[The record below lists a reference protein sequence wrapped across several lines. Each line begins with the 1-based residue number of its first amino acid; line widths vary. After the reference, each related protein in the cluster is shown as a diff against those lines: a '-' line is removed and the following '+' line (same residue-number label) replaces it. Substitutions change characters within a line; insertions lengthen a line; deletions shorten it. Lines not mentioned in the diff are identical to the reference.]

1 MAVDISVLERR
12 SAQSDKERM
21 SNLVPNRSEYEA
33 EEEHN
38 ARIRENYARL
48 INPNNSVDD
57 VFVQETKSV
66 QSVKASATV
75 KERPYLVQNARVDS
89 DIFRAESP
97 VNSRMAEAKQMS
109 IADYASDEEENEDL
123 RPTATT
129 IQYRTIASNVKE
141 TEEVKNETGRFSL
154 TKGQKIAMVCVLATI
169 VSLIVLIII
178 NSTVIANLNADIAN
192 LNAELNAI
200 SEEILGVKSDM
211 FNFVKNDM
219 ITLRGAY
226 AGVSE
231 SVHDVASCIFK
242 Y

>member
-12 SAQSDKERM
+12 SAQSEKERM

-48 INPNNSVDD
+48 INPNNSLED
-57 VFVQETKSV
+57 VFSQETKSV
-66 QSVKASATV
+66 QSVKASAPV

-89 DIFRAESP
+89 DIFRAESS

-109 IADYASDEEENEDL
+109 IADLASDEEENEDL
-123 RPTATT
+123 RPTAAT
-129 IQYRTIASNVKE
+129 IQYRTINSDVKE
-141 TEEVKNETGRFSL
+141 TENTKNETGKFAL
-154 TKGQKIAMVCVLATI
+154 TKGMKIAIVCVLAVI
-169 VSLIVLIII
+169 VSLIALIIV
-178 NSTVIANLNADIAN
+178 NSTVIANLNADIAD
-192 LNAELNAI
+192 LNAEINSLT
-200 SEEILGVKSDM
+200 EEILGVKSDM

-219 ITLRGAY
+219 VTLRGAY

-231 SVHDVASCIFK
+231 IVHETFSYLLK